1 MCPTR
6 ETRNET
12 MGRVY
17 AVVSAKGGVGKTT
30 TAANLAAALAAAGP
44 SVAVV
49 DGDLGMA
56 NLAGALGVDVGEVT
70 LHDVLAG
77 GGEAQRDS
85 GGGTVDADV
94 SAAIHEGPHGLAVLP
109 GSPAIDAFSR
119 ADPERLEAV
128 LAELAAEYEY
138 VILDTGAGLSN
149 DTVAPLTYVDEILLV
164 STPTRDALGDTDKTR
179 RVAERL
185 GVTIAGAALLRAD
198 PTAAE
203 SKMVV
208 ETLDVGVLGTV
219 PDAAVVQEASDA
231 GEPLVTFAP
240 ESPAAAAFASLA
252 AALTGEHVGV
262 PAADSEIETD
272 PGSDA
277 ESNIESDP
285 DPADT
290 PVTAD
295 ADPAP
300 GEAVDGSTADTD
312 AADGRADSESASA
325 GAGPTAGAETAVA
338 AESAASDPAGGID
351 ESEADADPDESE
363 AIGSSDE
370 PASTVESD
378 GPKTAAEP
386 DESEG
391 TTEPDDP
398 EVTVDP
404 DDPEETD
411 AVVESDGSEATVDP
425 EEVEAVAE
433 PDESEVTVDSEE
445 VEAIAEPDESASA
458 DTPSDEPSS
467 GRPDER
473 DDDADADEPEETDA
487 ADTPTDGADDSADA
501 ETAVEASADA
511 TAAVDPIVEA
521 VDIPSESPV
530 GPADPDAVTSADVD
544 TDDAGVHTTPLEE
557 VPIDEAEAGVD
568 SSSPS
573 SGPDLNGTETESEST
588 DSGSPVD
595 SDSAVTPDEEAGG
608 GADEDDATEADEE
621 ADNGGRGFFSRFFG

>member
-56 NLAGALGVDVGEVT
+56 NLAGTLGVDVGEVT

-77 GGEAQRDS
+77 DSEAQRDS
-85 GGGTVDADV
+85 DVGTVDAHI

-119 ADPERLEAV
+119 ADPERLEGV

-185 GVTIAGAALLRAD
+185 GITIAGAALLRAD

-203 SKMVV
+203 SELVV

-219 PDAAVVQEASDA
+219 PDAEVVQEASEA

-252 AALTGEHVGV
+252 AALTGEHVGI
-262 PAADSEIETD
+262 PAADPEIETD
-272 PGSDA
+272 PGPDA
-277 ESNIESDP
+277 EPDIESEP
-285 DPADT
+285 DSADT

-295 ADPAP
+295 ADPTP
-300 GEAVDGSTADTD
+300 SEDVDSQAADTE
-312 AADGRADSESASA
+312 AADRRAEPDSESA
-325 GAGPTAGAETAVA
+325 GADPAKGAETAA
-338 AESAASDPAGGID
+338 ATESAASDLTG
-351 ESEADADPDESE
+351 DPDESDAAAGPDE
-363 AIGSSDE
+363 SGTIGE
-370 PASTVESD
+370 PEETGSAVDPGES
-378 GPKTAAEP
+378 KATAGP
-386 DESEG
+386 DESET
-391 TTEPDDP
+391 TTESDEP

-404 DDPEETD
+404 DEPEDT
-411 AVVESDGSEATVDP
+411 
-425 EEVEAVAE
+425 EAVAE
-433 PDESEVTVDSEE
+433 PDESEAAVDSEDT
-445 VEAIAEPDESASA
+445 EAVAEPNESASA
-458 DTPSDEPSS
+458 DTPFDEPSS
-467 GRPDER
+467 GHHDES
-473 DDDADADEPEETDA
+473 DDAAEPDEPEDLESV
-487 ADTPTDGADDSADA
+487 DTPTDGADGSVDA
-501 ETAVEASADA
+501 GTAVESPTDEAGTD
-511 TAAVDPIVEA
+511 DPIVEA

-530 GPADPDAVTSADVD
+530 GPTDPDAVRSAGVD

-557 VPIDEAEAGVD
+557 VPIEEAETGVD
-568 SSSPS
+568 SNSNDPG
-573 SGPDLNGTETESEST
+573 SGSNPDVAETGSAPT
-588 DSGSPVD
+588 DSGSPVTRD
-595 SDSAVTPDEEAGG
+595 ATAAPGEEAG
-608 GADEDDATEADEE
+608 DDADDEGATETDEE
-621 ADNGGRGFFSRFFG
+621 SDDGGGGFFSRFFG